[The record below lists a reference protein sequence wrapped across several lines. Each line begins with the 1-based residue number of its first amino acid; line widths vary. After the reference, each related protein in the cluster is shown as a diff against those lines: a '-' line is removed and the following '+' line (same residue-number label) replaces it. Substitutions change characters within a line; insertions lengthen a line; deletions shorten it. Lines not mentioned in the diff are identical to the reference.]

1 VTVGGKHV
9 DIDLSGKR
17 VLVVGGS
24 AGIGRGTALAS
35 ADAGAVITVVGR
47 SAEKLAEVVTTAG
60 TGTGISADV
69 TDPDRCRE
77 LVEEAVD
84 AMGGIDAL
92 VYSTGVSPLAPLE
105 EVDAE
110 TWQRVIATNA
120 VAPALVTQAALP
132 HLGEDGVVVFLS
144 SITVGVGHFGLGP
157 YAASKAA
164 LDRTVRAW
172 RMEHPEHRF
181 VCMAVGDTHDTDFAR
196 DFDMERAAALTP
208 KWVAASVI
216 YKNHMESADLGR
228 TIAEFVAM
236 LLAHPGLTIPEL
248 TIVPTGGM
256 LSMEDVQ
263 ELMDTLANS
272 PATT

>member
-1 VTVGGKHV
+1 VGGKHV
-9 DIDLSGKR
+9 DVDLSGKR

-24 AGIGRGTALAS
+24 AGIGRGTALA
-35 ADAGAVITVVGR
+35 AAEAGAAITVVGR

-60 TGTGISADV
+60 TGTGIAADV

-77 LVEEAVD
+77 LIGEAVD

-110 TWQRVIATNA
+110 TWQRVITTNA
-120 VAPALVTQAALP
+120 IGPALVTQAALP

-144 SITVGVGHFGLGP
+144 SISVGGGYFGLGP
-157 YAASKAA
+157 YQASKAA
-164 LDRTVRAW
+164 LDRTVQSWRA
-172 RMEHPEHRF
+172 EHPEHRF
-181 VCMAVGDTHDTDFAR
+181 VRMAVGDTEDTDFAR

-216 YKNHMESADLGR
+216 YKNRMVSADLGR
-228 TIAEFVAM
+228 TITEFIAM

-248 TIVPTGGM
+248 TIVPSGGM
-256 LSMEDVQ
+256 LTMEDVQ
-263 ELMDTLANS
+263 ELMATLAEN
-272 PATT
+272 PAIT